1 MPRVLF
7 TEAAR
12 ADIAEA
18 VDWYQAHAA
27 HVIPQFRESL
37 RGSVARIAA
46 NPKQFPAGPHQTR
59 RALLQRFPY
68 LLIFR
73 EAHEDCYVVAV
84 FHVSR
89 DPAAW
94 RRREK

>member
-1 MPRVLF
+1 MCRVLF

-12 ADIAEA
+12 ADFADA
-18 VDWYQAHAA
+18 VDWYNTHAA
-27 HVIPQFRESL
+27 HVVPQFRESL
-37 RGSVARIAA
+37 RAAVARIAG

-68 LLIFR
+68 LSIFR
-73 EAHEDCYVVAV
+73 EAQEDCYVVVV

-89 DPAAW
+89 DPTAW
-94 RRREK
+94 RLRTK

>member
-7 TEAAR
+7 IEAAR
-12 ADIAEA
+12 ADLAEA
-18 VDWYQAHAA
+18 VDWYDAHAA
-27 HVIPQFRESL
+27 HVVPLFRESL
-37 RGSVARIAA
+37 RAAVARIAA

-59 RALLQRFPY
+59 RALLPRFPY

-73 EAHEDCYVVAV
+73 ETDEACYVVAV

-89 DPAAW
+89 DPTAWW
-94 RRREK
+94 RRKK

>member
-12 ADIAEA
+12 ADLADAI
-18 VDWYQAHAA
+18 DWYDAHAA
-27 HVIPQFRESL
+27 HMVPEFRESV
-37 RGSVARIAA
+37 RATVARIGA

-68 LLIFR
+68 LLVFR
-73 EAHEDCYVVAV
+73 EAEDDCYVIAV
-84 FHVSR
+84 FHVRR
-89 DPAAW
+89 DPTAW
-94 RRREK
+94 PVRTR